1 MFTLHKVEVDFM
13 RMEDKPMTQPHH
25 FSTEKQSTIEV
36 PGDSS
41 FNSVTEHNHTIL
53 GVPRTGNI
61 ENIPDMPAPIRWFG
75 YIAFGAIAVG
85 GVAILVIGLLM

>member
-1 MFTLHKVEVDFM
+1 
-13 RMEDKPMTQPHH
+13 MTQHH
-25 FSTEKQSTIEV
+25 HYPTEEQTTIEV
-36 PGDSS
+36 PRDSS

-53 GVPRTGNI
+53 GIPRTGNI
-61 ENIPDMPAPIRWFG
+61 ENISDMPSPIRWFG